1 MLEKQRRRGLNAPKG
16 LDQAGRDL
24 WSSAQHQLKAQ
35 GTWQD
40 SDAPLLES
48 YVRAVCLSR
57 TAREAAATEPFVEG
71 SKGQLVAHPGLRVA
85 AEAERDA
92 CRYATALLLTPEA
105 RKRHDVHA
113 PEGADDLIPFLTT
126 VAA

>member
-1 MLEKQRRRGLNAPKG
+1 MVEKQRTRGLNAPKG

-48 YVRAVCLSR
+48 YVRAVSLAR
-57 TAREAAATEPFVEG
+57 TARELAAREPFVEG

-92 CRYATALLLTPEA
+92 CRYAGALLLTPEA
-105 RKRHDVHA
+105 RQRHEIKA
-113 PEGADDLIPFLTT
+113 PEEGGELAFLAS
-126 VAA
+126 VA

>member
-1 MLEKQRRRGLNAPKG
+1 MVEKQRTRGLNAPKG

-57 TAREAAATEPFVEG
+57 TAREFAAQEPFVEG
-71 SKGQLVAHPGLRVA
+71 SKGQLVAHPGLKVA

-105 RKRHDVHA
+105 RQRHDVKA
-113 PEGADDLIPFLTT
+113 PDHEHDLPFLAA

>member
-1 MLEKQRRRGLNAPKG
+1 MVGNGLKRGLNAPKG
-16 LDQAGRDL
+16 LDPAGREL
-24 WSSAQHQLKAQ
+24 WASTQRHLRVQE
-35 GTWQD
+35 TWQD
-40 SDAPLLES
+40 ADAPLLES

-57 TAREAAATEPFVEG
+57 SAREAAATEPFVEG

-105 RKRHDVHA
+105 RQRHDVKA
-113 PEGADDLIPFLTT
+113 PDHEHDLPFL
-126 VAA
+126 AAVGS

>member
-1 MLEKQRRRGLNAPKG
+1 MSGRRRDRGLNAPKG
-16 LDQAGRDL
+16 LDPAGREL
-24 WSSAQHQLKAQ
+24 WASTQRHLRAQD
-35 GTWQD
+35 TFQD
-40 SDAPLLES
+40 ADAPLLES

-57 TAREAAATEPFVEG
+57 TAREAAAEQPFVEG

-105 RKRHDVHA
+105 RRRHEIKA
-113 PEGADDLIPFLTT
+113 PQEGGDLAFLAA
-126 VAA
+126 VAS